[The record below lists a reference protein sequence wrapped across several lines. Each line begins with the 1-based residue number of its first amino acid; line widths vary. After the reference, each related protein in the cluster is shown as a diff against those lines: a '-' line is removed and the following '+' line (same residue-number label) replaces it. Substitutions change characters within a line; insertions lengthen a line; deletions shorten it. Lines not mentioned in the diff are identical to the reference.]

1 MAPTKDIKKKNRY
14 NLRSTKKKELETKL
28 KSNSKDSD
36 LILNKDRKFPV
47 KMRWIIRNIKNFF
60 QNYFLLNT

>member
-36 LILNKDRKFPV
+36 SDSEQGSEVSSEDEMDITALTV
-47 KMRWIIRNIKNFF
+47 
-60 QNYFLLNT
+60 